1 MTRMFVAAEVEE
13 SVRGKLVM
21 AQEQLAKTGADLK
34 LVEPENVHVTMKFL
48 GEVPEE
54 KTSAI
59 VDALKRAAAGTGG
72 FEANVKGIGVFPSLN
87 YVRVVWAG
95 VAEGGEKFIELQK
108 KIELELQPLGFRQE
122 KDFVPHLTLA
132 RVRTARGR
140 DRLAAF
146 VKEKGSEEFGVTQ
159 VKAVELKQSKLT
171 PSGPVYST
179 LARVELG

>member
-1 MTRMFVAAEVEE
+1 MTRMFVAVEVEE
-13 SVRGKLVM
+13 SVREKLVM

-54 KTSAI
+54 KTGAI
-59 VDALKRAAAGTGG
+59 VDALKRAVAGTGG
-72 FEANVKGIGVFPSLN
+72 FEAKVKGIGVFPGLN
-87 YVRVVWAG
+87 YIRVVWAG
-95 VAEGGEKFIELQK
+95 VAEGSEKFIELQR
-108 KIELELQPLGFRQE
+108 KIERELQPLGFRQE

-140 DRLAAF
+140 DRLVAF
-146 VKEKGSEEFGVTQ
+146 VKEKGEEEFGATL
-159 VKAVELKQSKLT
+159 VKAVELKQSKLM

>member
-1 MTRMFVAAEVEE
+1 MFVAVEVEE
-13 SVRGKLVM
+13 SVREKLVA

-48 GEVPEE
+48 GEVPED
-54 KTSAI
+54 KKDAI
-59 VDALKRAAAGTGG
+59 VDALKKAASGTGE
-72 FEANVKGIGVFPSLN
+72 FQAKVNGIGVFPGLN
-87 YVRVVWAG
+87 YIRVVWAG
-95 VAEGGEKFIELQK
+95 VSEGSEKFIELQRK
-108 KIELELQPLGFRQE
+108 VERELQQLGFKPE

-140 DRLAAF
+140 DGLAAF
-146 VKEKGSEEFGVTQ
+146 VKAKGAEEFGDTL
-159 VKAVELKQSKLT
+159 VKAIELKQSTLK